1 MPVFFKTE
9 GDEKGAIFAATDS
22 YRLSE
27 CRLTLG
33 GDAQGETISIVP
45 SRSMQEISRI
55 ISGYKDDIQGSL
67 EVSLSFTDNQ
77 LVMSYGSV
85 ELVTRLL
92 EEISSISGHHPK
104 DIQHTSG
111 VAAR

>member
-1 MPVFFKTE
+1 MKR
-9 GDEKGAIFAATDS
+9 GAIFAATDS

-92 EEISSISGHHPK
+92 EGKFLHIRTSSQRHSTHK
-104 DIQHTSG
+104 RCCRAMSS
-111 VAAR
+111 